1 MKSFLYYFTC
11 IFCILFSVLSIF
23 SNLCVFRL
31 LRLAATLTRRLETAE
46 RDLGVWDFGAEPFR
60 LQKIAEHIS
69 PTDAGFICLLPCAPS
84 PSVFDLQARRTRLFC
99 LTSPLPIYMVG
110 WGGAQA
116 FTRERITSSVC
127 SPSALIPPRISPR
140 GSHLRGRAARGTR
153 VRFGV

>member
-1 MKSFLYYFTC
+1 MC
-11 IFCILFSVLSIF
+11 FCVI
-23 SNLCVFRL
+23 RL

-99 LTSPLPIYMVG
+99 LTSPLPVYMVG

-116 FTRERITSSVC
+116 FPRERITSSVC
-127 SPSALIPPRISPR
+127 SRLLPLSSRQGYRLAVHTFAALPPGLPGQASELYYEKIR
-140 GSHLRGRAARGTR
+140 
-153 VRFGV
+153 

>member
-1 MKSFLYYFTC
+1 MC
-11 IFCILFSVLSIF
+11 FCVI
-23 SNLCVFRL
+23 RL

-116 FTRERITSSVC
+116 FPRERIT
-127 SPSALIPPRISPR
+127 
-140 GSHLRGRAARGTR
+140 R
-153 VRFGV
+153 VGLFSR

>member
-1 MKSFLYYFTC
+1 MHNPLGNFLDVCFAKVSYIYFEGFA
-11 IFCILFSVLSIF
+11 FCVIL
-23 SNLCVFRL
+23 L

-99 LTSPLPIYMVG
+99 LTSPLPVYMVG
-110 WGGAQA
+110 
-116 FTRERITSSVC
+116 
-127 SPSALIPPRISPR
+127 
-140 GSHLRGRAARGTR
+140 
-153 VRFGV
+153 